1 MGRERPISDER
12 DVKAFGPFGKW
23 PKDDEPKEKPAHK
36 WEVSKNGVS
45 HFKNSA
51 FPGGNGNIVI
61 YGHNKKN
68 ILGSLDFLQ
77 KGDEISL
84 ITEGDAEFKYKVRS
98 IETVSPEKVEVI
110 NPTNFEILTIYTC
123 TGLFDSKRLVVK
135 ADPA

>member
-1 MGRERPISDER
+1 MTLASRDFARPKIDLDLKVEEST
-12 DVKAFGPFGKW
+12 VKNG
-23 PKDDEPKEKPAHK
+23 K